1 MDNNFFLKKLKIT
14 HVIFKI
20 SEKSYRNEKKKEFG
34 PQINQTLKKKYELK
48 KRK

>member
-1 MDNNFFLKKLKIT
+1 MLFSKLVKNHI
-14 HVIFKI
+14 
-20 SEKSYRNEKKKEFG
+20 EMKKKEFG

>member
-1 MDNNFFLKKLKIT
+1 MLFSKLVKNHIEM
-14 HVIFKI
+14 K
-20 SEKSYRNEKKKEFG
+20 KKKEFG